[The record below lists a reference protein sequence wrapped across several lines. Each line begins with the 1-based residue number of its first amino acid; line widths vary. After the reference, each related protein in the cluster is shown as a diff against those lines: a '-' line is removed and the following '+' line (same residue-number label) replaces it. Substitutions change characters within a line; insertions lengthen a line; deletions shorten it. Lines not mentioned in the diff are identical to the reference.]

1 MTSIQQLRKEYSD
14 NRFPP
19 TISSTEEAHDARG
32 GERAMS
38 TGTRMD
44 LMLLS
49 VWLVAAVLAAVGIL
63 LFSLVSLLPVLA
75 R

>member
-1 MTSIQQLRKEYSD
+1 
-14 NRFPP
+14 
-19 TISSTEEAHDARG
+19 

-49 VWLVAAVLAAVGIL
+49 LWLVAAVLAAVGIL

>member
-1 MTSIQQLRKEYSD
+1 
-14 NRFPP
+14 
-19 TISSTEEAHDARG
+19 
-32 GERAMS
+32 MS

-49 VWLVAAVLAAVGIL
+49 LWLVAAVLAAVGIL